1 MAPKRSAQELQPKRA
16 AAKGKAPAAAEPS
29 SSGSEVQC
37 DGSLVPGCS
46 ARPPDAC
53 AALRARSRLRA
64 QDLVSHSGD
73 SGSSVSED
81 DGAEHDDADDDDEDH
96 DDDDAPQAPAP
107 DDGEGSD
114 FDELQARRHAR

>member
-1 MAPKRSAQELQPKRA
+1 M
-16 AAKGKAPAAAEPS
+16 
-29 SSGSEVQC
+29 
-37 DGSLVPGCS
+37 
-46 ARPPDAC
+46 
-53 AALRARSRLRA
+53 
-64 QDLVSHSGD
+64 SHSGD

-114 FDELQARRHAR
+114 FDELQARRHARWSRSAHGTRAHALAMRSP